1 MTKHVAA
8 CHGCQANPFRINSPP
23 HCIILCFMC
32 FLRLTHPFTHATFQP
47 VSGSDLSGPRL
58 CAMLSGHPGTV
69 LSLYEPVVVI
79 HDLPNSSI
87 EGIVRPLALVSAV
100 KGQKEHR
107 RFEEER

>member
-1 MTKHVAA
+1 M
-8 CHGCQANPFRINSPP
+8 P
-23 HCIILCFMC
+23 
-32 FLRLTHPFTHATFQP
+32 
-47 VSGSDLSGPRL
+47 SGYS
-58 CAMLSGHPGTV
+58 GTV

-87 EGIVRPLALVSAV
+87 EGIVRPLALVSVV